1 MSARPERKRRLC
13 LEPDRLRFALG
24 VEVVVVVVVVV
35 DAVSIKA
42 GGRDSRCSRVETG
55 ENAGGEELDLAPPP
69 VLVRIGMPA
78 AVDAEDEY
86 ELGEADSSN
95 TRGPPLPGPAALD
108 EDEEDEEEEEE
119 AGADVMPTVCPC
131 RSMRAISASIRRNS
145 GDRESGGS
153 GSYPGNVPS
162 SIPRG
167 LVRRWLR

>member
-1 MSARPERKRRLC
+1 MSAGPERKRRLC

-24 VEVVVVVVVVV
+24 VVVLVVVVV

-95 TRGPPLPGPAALD
+95 TRGPPLFGPAAL
-108 EDEEDEEEEEE
+108 DEEEEEE